1 MTTSKPAGWLAGL
14 GLACAVTAPLLW
26 LVTDRLE
33 ARNDF
38 CNACH
43 LPSGVPLHRAVRD
56 DFVALPAPTLA
67 AAHAVAGNAARGDGE
82 FRCIDCHGG
91 ASFVGKVRVK
101 ALAARDAAVWVTGR
115 FEEPVGM
122 RWPLWDEDCRQC
134 HSEFGST
141 GREAWQSAA
150 FHELALHNV
159 ELGVNC
165 VECHPAHERI
175 APEAPYFLDAVR
187 VRSQC
192 ARCHPEFEEANG

>member
-1 MTTSKPAGWLAGL
+1 MATSKPAGWLAGL

-43 LPSGVPLHRAVRD
+43 LSSGVPLHRAVRD

-91 ASFVGKVRVK
+91 ASFVGKARVK
-101 ALAARDAAVWVTGR
+101 ALAARDAAVWLTGR

-122 RWPLWDEDCRQC
+122 RWPLWDEDCGQC
-134 HSEFGST
+134 HSEFGSA
-141 GREAWQSAA
+141 GREAWQSPA

-165 VECHPAHERI
+165 IECHAAHERI
-175 APEAPYFLDAVR
+175 APDAPYFLDAVQ

-192 ARCHPEFEEANG
+192 ARCHSEFEEVNG